1 MGEIHTDIG
10 SHEQQ
15 QSAFL
20 GALSAT
26 NGTCNAW
33 MVTLKMSGR
42 MVQFKLD
49 TGAEVSA
56 ISDTT
61 FRSFKG
67 HRLIQPS
74 KSLYGPACSA
84 LEVIGQFDGRLS
96 HGRKSTT
103 QTMFVVKGLRNN
115 FLCLPAIVALNLV
128 AQVDTTTTASSNTV
142 DKFPDLFQG
151 LGNLGEPYDI
161 QLQPDAKP
169 YSLFTPVISHYPY
182 VHRLKQNWTEWKQE
196 LSPKWTYP
204 LLGVQG
210 WWLAPK
216 KNGSIRICID
226 FKPLNAYIIRE
237 VHPLPTVDENLAQLS
252 GAKMFSK
259 LDANSGFWQIP
270 LSENSKLLTTFVTP
284 YGRYYFHKLPFT
296 YLLDKGTAHNGI
308 MPGWP

>member
-1 MGEIHTDIG
+1 M
-10 SHEQQ
+10 
-15 QSAFL
+15 FL
-20 GALSAT
+20 QLPQH
-26 NGTCNAW
+26 
-33 MVTLKMSGR
+33 V
-42 MVQFKLD
+42 VQFKLD

-84 LEVIGQFDGRLS
+84 LEVIGQFDGRLC

-115 FLCLPAIVALNLV
+115 LLGLPAIVALNLV
-128 AQVDTTTTASSNTV
+128 AQVDTTTTASSNIV

-169 YSLFTPVISHYPY
+169 YSLFTPRHIPLPLRPQVKAELDRMEAGVISQVDIPTPWCAGM
-182 VHRLKQNWTEWKQE
+182 V
-196 LSPKWTYP
+196 
-204 LLGVQG
+204 V
-210 WWLAPK
+210 APK
-216 KNGSIRICID
+216 KNGSISICVD

-252 GAKMFSK
+252 GAKM

-284 YGRYYFHKLPFT
+284 YKRYYFHKLHLHT
-296 YLLDKGTAHNGI
+296 YSRALRT
-308 MPGWP
+308 MV